1 MAEAPSQKPHG
12 AVMKTIMPFY
22 AALIAALL
30 IVTYVPDFSL
40 LLPKLIL
47 GYKSPVAG

>member
-1 MAEAPSQKPHG
+1 
-12 AVMKTIMPFY
+12 
-22 AALIAALL
+22 LIAALL

-47 GYKSPVAG
+47 GYKGPGR